1 MKCKTC
7 NGLGRTKA
15 TEFVGVDEGLREVV
29 ILCPACGGT
38 GKVVHPMMSM
48 NGDEYTG
55 EWEQHECE
63 ACNGT
68 GVVEP
73 LTNEEWLKQCTT
85 EQLAE
90 FLADKCNEVV
100 ETVLSDAS
108 CDIGDIDNDDYWYR
122 QADFVEWLKE
132 IHE

>member
-1 MKCKTC
+1 MNEICLSCKKHTKC
-7 NGLGRTKA
+7 GRAIHETI
-15 TEFVGVDEGLREVV
+15 G
-29 ILCPACGGT
+29 CGYY
-38 GKVVHPMMSM
+38 VPF
-48 NGDEYTG
+48 
-55 EWEQHECE
+55 
-63 ACNGT
+63 
-68 GVVEP
+68 
-73 LTNEEWLKQCTT
+73 TNEEWLKRCTT

-132 IHE
+132 KHDA

>member
-1 MKCKTC
+1 MTNAK
-7 NGLGRTKA
+7 
-15 TEFVGVDEGLREVV
+15 GVLEW
-29 ILCPACGGT
+29 
-38 GKVVHPMMSM
+38 M
-48 NGDEYTG
+48 
-55 EWEQHECE
+55 EWEKKRK
-63 ACNGT
+63 ANM
-68 GVVEP
+68 
-73 LTNEEWLKQCTT
+73 TNEEWLKQCTT

-132 IHE
+132 KHNDD

>member
-1 MKCKTC
+1 MKCKFCDGSGKDYWELNGVPYPCPVC
-7 NGLGRTKA
+7 NGTG
-15 TEFVGVDEGLREVV
+15 EVQV
-29 ILCPACGGT
+29 TGDSVTDICDKCGGT
-38 GKVVHPMMSM
+38 GK
-48 NGDEYTG
+48 
-55 EWEQHECE
+55 
-63 ACNGT
+63 
-68 GVVEP
+68 GVIEP

-132 IHE
+132 KHE

>member
-1 MKCKTC
+1 MKCKYC
-7 NGLGRTKA
+7 NG
-15 TEFVGVDEGLREVV
+15 
-29 ILCPACGGT
+29 
-38 GKVVHPMMSM
+38 
-48 NGDEYTG
+48 TG
-55 EWEQHECE
+55 EHINDANRMTTCE
-63 ACNGT
+63 FCGGT

-132 IHE
+132 KHE

>member
-1 MKCKTC
+1 MKCQNC
-7 NGLGRTKA
+7 DGNGRF
-15 TEFVGVDEGLREVV
+15 EVEDNGVVMQGVYWR
-29 ILCPACGGT
+29 CPNCGG
-38 GKVVHPMMSM
+38 K
-48 NGDEYTG
+48 
-55 EWEQHECE
+55 
-63 ACNGT
+63 

-73 LTNEEWLKQCTT
+73 MTNEEWLKQCTT

-132 IHE
+132 KHNDSVQG